1 MLDGKVALVTG
12 VTSGL
17 GRGTAT
23 AFVRRGARVVGT
35 GRRNDLGRDL
45 EAELRSDGCEFT
57 FVSGDVTDVADCER
71 MVEATVDA
79 YGRIDVLVNN
89 AGFEGDPPSIDSH
102 EIDEAQWD
110 AVVDTNLKGAFFCCR
125 YAIPHMR
132 EQKGG
137 VILNIASI
145 NGVARGPARMTAYS
159 SSKAG
164 LIQMSKTLAV
174 EYLFD
179 GIRVNAVIMGG
190 VDTPQ
195 AARSQASFAKHLR
208 GPDFDWSPEP
218 TPLDAFLKQEPEQVG
233 GVVAL
238 LCSDEAR
245 LLTGAEIALD
255 RAMSAGFIDSL
266 TTYMTC
272 SGLWGSPD

>member
-17 GRGTAT
+17 GRGIAT
-23 AFVRRGARVVGT
+23 AFVKRGAQVVGT
-35 GRRNDLGRDL
+35 GRREELGHEVETD
-45 EAELRSDGCEFT
+45 LRSGGGT
-57 FVSGDVTDVADCER
+57 FSFVTGDVTVVADCQR
-71 MVEATVDA
+71 MVQATVDKH
-79 YGRIDVLVNN
+79 GRIDVLVNN

-102 EIDEAQWD
+102 ELDEAQWD

-132 EQKGG
+132 EQASG

-145 NGVARGPARMTAYS
+145 NAVARGPARMTAYS

-164 LIQMSKTLAV
+164 LVQMSKTLAV

-179 GIRVNAVIMGG
+179 GIRVNAIVMGG

-195 AARSQASFAKHLR
+195 AARSQESFAKHVR
-208 GPDFDWSPEP
+208 GPDYEWSPEP
-218 TPLDAFLKQEPEQVG
+218 SAMDSFLKQDPEEVG
-233 GVVAL
+233 AALAL
-238 LCSDEAR
+238 LCSEDAR

-255 RAMSAGFIDSL
+255 RAMSAGFLDSL

-272 SGLWGSPD
+272 GGLWGTPA